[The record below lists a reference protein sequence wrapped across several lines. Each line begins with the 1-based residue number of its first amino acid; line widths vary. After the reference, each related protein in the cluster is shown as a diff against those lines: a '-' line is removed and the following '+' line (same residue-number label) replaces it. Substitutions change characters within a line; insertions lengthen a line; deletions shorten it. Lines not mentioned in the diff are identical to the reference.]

1 VRLTARNKRDSVRGV
16 AAEQAKR
23 EQQKQHKERGGS
35 LETFKALA
43 IAIVLALLIRSFVV
57 EPFKIPSG
65 SMIPTLLVGDYLVV
79 NKFVYGLRL
88 PVTGTL
94 LLSLGEPARGDV
106 IVFRYPDDPRQ
117 DFIKRIIGLPG
128 DRVELKDGRLWL
140 NSELVDRVAEGEY
153 VYTDYARR
161 SEARAERY
169 QEINPEGTEYTV
181 IQTPR
186 SGSLRDRGP
195 WIVPEGEYFM
205 MGDNRDNSRDSR
217 EWSYKYVRKDQI
229 KGKAF
234 MIHWSWVVASGHSP
248 ERGFLSDLFH
258 TLYRVVT
265 FQVEE
270 VRWHRIGHSVPGLAD

>member
-1 VRLTARNKRDSVRGV
+1 MRLTARNKRDSVRDV

-79 NKFVYGLRL
+79 NKFLYGLRL

-161 SEARAERY
+161 REARAERY
-169 QEINPEGTEYTV
+169 QEINPEGTEYTI

-186 SGSLRDRGP
+186 SG
-195 WIVPEGEYFM
+195 
-205 MGDNRDNSRDSR
+205 
-217 EWSYKYVRKDQI
+217 
-229 KGKAF
+229 
-234 MIHWSWVVASGHSP
+234 
-248 ERGFLSDLFH
+248 
-258 TLYRVVT
+258 
-265 FQVEE
+265 
-270 VRWHRIGHSVPGLAD
+270 